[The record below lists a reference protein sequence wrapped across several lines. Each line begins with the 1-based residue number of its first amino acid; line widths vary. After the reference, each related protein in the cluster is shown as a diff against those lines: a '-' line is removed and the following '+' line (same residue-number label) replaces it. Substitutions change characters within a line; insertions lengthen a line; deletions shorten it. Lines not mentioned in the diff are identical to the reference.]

1 MSQPGGAPQYDRE
14 GLAGLTRDTRELGAA
29 FARMKEY
36 AGAGNST
43 PTAFGRIGGQTRV
56 GEVFEQTRHML
67 AESVGRAGQHSDELA
82 HNVDA
87 SAHEME
93 SRDDASGQRL
103 HDTSGGM

>member
-1 MSQPGGAPQYDRE
+1 MTQPGGAPQYDRE
-14 GLAGLTRDTRELGAA
+14 ELVGVTRDTRELSAA

-36 AGAGNST
+36 AGAGSST
-43 PTAFGRIGGQTRV
+43 PAAFGGIGGQTRV
-56 GEVFEQTRHML
+56 GEVFERTRHML

-87 SAHEME
+87 SAQEMR
-93 SRDDASGQRL
+93 SRDDESGQRL